1 MCKYQDIMFFHSQLA
16 SRVAMKYQYND
27 LKQRGHLNFEVC
39 INDTD
44 TEDSVSLP
52 SLSIQTLC
60 KKRRLIPTIPILIK
74 FQFRLIN
81 SKIIGLE
88 LRRNEEWKILKIFFR
103 TCMMTYC
110 CVRSLGHHMMNWTWQ
125 FSVNYP
131 A

>member
-1 MCKYQDIMFFHSQLA
+1 
-16 SRVAMKYQYND
+16 MKYQYND

-88 LRRNEEWKILKIFFR
+88 LRRNEE
-103 TCMMTYC
+103 
-110 CVRSLGHHMMNWTWQ
+110 
-125 FSVNYP
+125 
-131 A
+131 